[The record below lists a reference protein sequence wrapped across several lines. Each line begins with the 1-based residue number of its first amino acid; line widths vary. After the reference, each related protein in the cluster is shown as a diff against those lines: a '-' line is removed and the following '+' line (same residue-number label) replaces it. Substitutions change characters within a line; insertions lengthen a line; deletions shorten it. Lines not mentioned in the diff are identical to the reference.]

1 MLINGN
7 NKKKN
12 KLEVWKLGAN
22 KTESDYLFNLV
33 KQGIKTAT
41 SYLYDETFVEP
52 SKYSILTNWD
62 ETEEIGLETISFC
75 IVPFN
80 DVTKEYA
87 LKEGEG
93 AITLNEWKLVH
104 KEFFTKR
111 LALQGKEFSE
121 DIKIVCEEFRIVKV
135 LE

>member
-1 MLINGN
+1 M
-7 NKKKN
+7 KN

-80 DVTKEYA
+80 VVTKEHA

-93 AITLNEWKLVH
+93 ALTLNEWKLVH

-111 LALQGKEFSE
+111 LALQGKEFDE
-121 DIKIVCEEFRIVKV
+121 T
-135 LE
+135 

>member
-1 MLINGN
+1 M
-7 NKKKN
+7 KN

-80 DVTKEYA
+80 DVTKEHA

-135 LE
+135 LK